1 MTAMRLF
8 FGVPVSGQ
16 AALALEQRRKLLSTP
31 RGGHWLEMRDWHVT
45 LAFLGETDGALLPA
59 LCDLGERVAANA
71 AQTSLQLDT
80 LEWWPSASKPRLL
93 AAVGEATQALLAM
106 RKDLLAGLRELG
118 VDFDGK
124 PLRPHVTLLR
134 LERAASTT
142 DSAPSPC
149 AVNVEITQLAL
160 YRSER
165 ERGVTHYR
173 PLWEAELPGLF
184 Y

>member
-1 MTAMRLF
+1 M
-8 FGVPVSGQ
+8 
-16 AALALEQRRKLLSTP
+16 LSTP

-45 LAFLGETDGALLPA
+45 LAFLGDTDGALLPA
-59 LCDLGERVAANA
+59 LCDLGERVAAA
-71 AQTSLQLDT
+71 ATQTSLHLAT

-93 AAVGEATQALLAM
+93 AAVGEPRQALLAL
-106 RKDLLAGLRELG
+106 RRDLLAGLRELG
-118 VDFDGK
+118 VDYDGK

-134 LERAASTT
+134 MERAASVWDTA
-142 DSAPSPC
+142 SAPC
-149 AVNVEITQLAL
+149 AIDLDVTQLAL

-184 Y
+184 F